1 MLQVAVQT
9 SFGEGVI
16 ADHYLAGTGG
26 RRQACCGV
34 GDITQHRDVGGGILG
49 PDGADKGDA
58 AVYADAERYPRPIGR
73 VVARPLEQLLG
84 RVDGLGLIVFPDVE
98 RQVHPDYLIA
108 DEPVDP
114 GVTL

>member
-1 MLQVAVQT
+1 
-9 SFGEGVI
+9 
-16 ADHYLAGTGG
+16 
-26 RRQACCGV
+26 
-34 GDITQHRDVGGGILG
+34 
-49 PDGADKGDA
+49 
-58 AVYADAERYPRPIGR
+58 
-73 VVARPLEQLLG
+73 VARPLEQLLG